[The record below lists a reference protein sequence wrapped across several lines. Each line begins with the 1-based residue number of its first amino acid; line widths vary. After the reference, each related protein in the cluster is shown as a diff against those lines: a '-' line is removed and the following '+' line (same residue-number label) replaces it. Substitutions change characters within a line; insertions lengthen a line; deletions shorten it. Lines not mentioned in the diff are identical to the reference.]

1 MSPRVLVSIVT
12 YNSARYLR
20 RCLESLKAQS
30 CSNLA
35 VCLWDNASDDA
46 SIEIASDFADFLHSL
61 HASNQNVGF
70 CAAHNRIIDSAASD
84 YVLVLNPDVVLEK
97 EFIDTLVRAMDRDR
111 SAGSAT
117 GKLWRWY
124 LDDESGN
131 DLVANPLEG
140 SGSAAQRI
148 IDTTGIYFTPT
159 QRHFDRGAG
168 ETDCGQYEKKEYVFG
183 ASGAAAFY
191 RREMLEAVKAGR
203 EYFDE
208 NFFAYREDADLAWR
222 AQWLGWTCLYVP
234 EARACHVRQVLPE
247 RRSLLPPDIN
257 MHSFKNRFL
266 LRVKN
271 MDVGTYARF
280 FFPITVRDL
289 GALAYVFVCEPSS
302 LRAIP
307 LFFKSLPQAWSVRK
321 ALQHHRRVSPA
332 ELRTWF
338 SYRPVARLVQN
349 LHEVPGTPPS

>member
-12 YNSARYLR
+12 HNSARYLR
-20 RCLESLKAQS
+20 RCLESVKAQS
-30 CSNLA
+30 CSDLA

-46 SIEIASDFADFLHSL
+46 SIETASDFADFLQSL

-70 CAAHNRIIDSAASD
+70 CAAHNRIIDSTASD

-97 EFIDTLVRAMDRDR
+97 EFIGALVGAMDHARG
-111 SAGSAT
+111 AGSAT
-117 GKLWRWY
+117 GKLWRWNP
-124 LDDESGN
+124 DNDSGN
-131 DLVANPLEG
+131 DPLPG
-140 SGSAAQRI
+140 PLKGGGSAAQKL

-168 ETDCGQYEKKEYVFG
+168 ERDCGQYENSEYVFG

-208 NFFAYREDADLAWR
+208 SFFAYREDADLAWR

-234 EARACHVRQVLPE
+234 EARGCHVRRVLPE
-247 RRSLLPPDIN
+247 RRSLLPPEIN

-266 LRVKN
+266 MRVKN
-271 MDVGTYARF
+271 LDLGTYARF

-289 GALAYVFVCEPSS
+289 GALAYVLVREPSS

-307 LFFKSLPQAWSVRK
+307 LFFRSLPKAWAVRI
-321 ALQHHRRVSPA
+321 ALRHHRRVAPA
-332 ELRTWF
+332 QLRAWF
-338 SYRPVARLVQN
+338 SYHPVARPAASPQKD
-349 LHEVPGTPPS
+349 